1 MKNLVL
7 ITAAAALFSG
17 CSFNNPFSSMFD
29 EPESSPKQEIVVQK
43 VDKDDIR
50 DVMKKEKMIF
60 DSTPPEEIFTA
71 VGEGIAP
78 MNTVSHAQSQALAKR
93 AAMADAHRQ
102 LAEQLYGV
110 KISARDTVRDAM
122 LRDSTINSQVN
133 GLIKNA
139 NIVESSFQD
148 GLYRIRM
155 ELKVDRNK
163 WQEIFAY

>member
-1 MKNLVL
+1 
-7 ITAAAALFSG
+7 
-17 CSFNNPFSSMFD
+17 
-29 EPESSPKQEIVVQK
+29 
-43 VDKDDIR
+43 
-50 DVMKKEKMIF
+50 MIF

>member
-1 MKNLVL
+1 
-7 ITAAAALFSG
+7 
-17 CSFNNPFSSMFD
+17 
-29 EPESSPKQEIVVQK
+29 
-43 VDKDDIR
+43 
-50 DVMKKEKMIF
+50 
-60 DSTPPEEIFTA
+60 
-71 VGEGIAP
+71 
-78 MNTVSHAQSQALAKR
+78 
-93 AAMADAHRQ
+93 
-102 LAEQLYGV
+102 
-110 KISARDTVRDAM
+110 M